1 MSRFFVQGD
10 AKLLQS
16 AIENLVRNAIRY
28 TEPGTPVEVLLQ
40 SERRLNASFVRLTVR
55 DYGPGV
61 PESELVN
68 IFQPFYR
75 VSDARDRQTGG
86 AGLGLAIAE
95 RVIRVH
101 GGTIRAENATPR
113 GLRVEVLLPHSS
125 TNSPDPASG
134 CLKSVALRPTTK
146 SIKSYLAVGVGTG
159 LRGSISGRVA
169 VL

>member
-1 MSRFFVQGD
+1 M
-10 AKLLQS
+10 LQPES
-16 AIENLVRNAIRY
+16 
-28 TEPGTPVEVLLQ
+28 
-40 SERRLNASFVRLTVR
+40 RLNASFVRLTVR

-75 VSDARDRQTGG
+75 ISDARDRQTGG

-101 GGTIRAENATPR
+101 GGTIRAENATPQ

-125 TNSPDPASG
+125 MNSPDPAS
-134 CLKSVALRPTTK
+134 
-146 SIKSYLAVGVGTG
+146 
-159 LRGSISGRVA
+159 RVLEKRRA
-169 VL
+169 